1 MRLRRVKKFL
11 TLNSKTTTIAS
22 IIMSQKK
29 ILLIDDEL
37 DILEILTYNLEK
49 EGYEIHTASNGNE
62 GIEVAKKVLPD
73 LILLD
78 VMMPEKDGIE
88 TCQDLRKIKELQKT
102 LIVFLSA
109 RSEEF
114 SQLAGFQAGANDYV
128 VKLIKPKI
136 LISKVNA
143 LLQLTSQISDSS
155 KLIEI
160 GDLVIDKDNFRVS
173 KAGQQFLLPKKEF
186 DLLYL
191 LASNT
196 DKVFKREEILEK
208 VWGNDVIVGE
218 RTIDV
223 HIRRLREKLGI
234 NTIQTLKGIGYKL
247 IV

>member
-1 MRLRRVKKFL
+1 
-11 TLNSKTTTIAS
+11 
-22 IIMSQKK
+22 MSSRK
-29 ILLIDDEL
+29 ILLIDDEQ
-37 DILEILTYNLEK
+37 DILEILSYNLEK
-49 EGYEIHTASNGNE
+49 EGYQVFTANNGNE
-62 GIEVAKKVLPD
+62 GIEKAKEIVPD

-88 TCQDLRKIKELQKT
+88 TCQEMRQIKSLQKT

-114 SQLAGFQAGANDYV
+114 SQLAGFNAGANDYI
-128 VKLIKPKI
+128 VKVIKPKV

-143 LLQLTSQISDSS
+143 LLKLTTQVSESS

-160 GDLVIDKDNFRVS
+160 GDLVIDRDNFKVT
-173 KAGQQFLLPKKEF
+173 KNGTPFLLPKKEF

-234 NTIQTLKGIGYKL
+234 DSIQTLKGIGYKL
-247 IV
+247 VV

>member
-1 MRLRRVKKFL
+1 MNR
-11 TLNSKTTTIAS
+11 
-22 IIMSQKK
+22 KK
-29 ILLIDDEL
+29 ILLVDDEQ
-37 DILEILTYNLEK
+37 DILEIISYNLEK
-49 EGYEIHTASNGNE
+49 EGYHVFTANNGNE
-62 GIEVAKKVLPD
+62 GIAKAKEILPD

-88 TCQDLRKIKELQKT
+88 TCQELRKIKELQKT

-114 SQLAGFQAGANDYV
+114 SQLAGYQAGANDYI
-128 VKLIKPKI
+128 VKLIKPKV
-136 LISKVNA
+136 LVSKVAA
-143 LLQLTSQISDSS
+143 LLQLGAQSQENSNY
-155 KLIEI
+155 IEI
-160 GDLVIDKDNFRVS
+160 GDLIIDKENFKVS
-173 KAGQQFLLPKKEF
+173 KGKEEFLLPKKEF

-247 IV
+247 VV

>member
-1 MRLRRVKKFL
+1 MNR
-11 TLNSKTTTIAS
+11 
-22 IIMSQKK
+22 KK
-29 ILLIDDEL
+29 ILLVDDEQ
-37 DILEILTYNLEK
+37 DILEMLSYNLEK
-49 EGYEIHTASNGNE
+49 EGYQVHTASNGQE
-62 GIEVAKKVLPD
+62 GISKAKEIIPD

-88 TCQDLRKIKELQKT
+88 TCQEMRQVKELQKT

-114 SQLAGFQAGANDYV
+114 SQLAGYQAGANDYIIKV
-128 VKLIKPKI
+128 IKPKV
-136 LISKVNA
+136 LVSKVAA
-143 LLQLTSQISDSS
+143 LLQLGAKANENTNY
-155 KLIEI
+155 IEL
-160 GDLVIDKDNFRVS
+160 GDLIIDKDNFKVT
-173 KAGQQFLLPKKEF
+173 KANEEFLLPKKEF
-186 DLLYL
+186 DLLFL

-234 NTIQTLKGIGYKL
+234 NSIQTLKGIGYKL
-247 IV
+247 VV

>member
-1 MRLRRVKKFL
+1 MKG
-11 TLNSKTTTIAS
+11 
-22 IIMSQKK
+22 KK
-29 ILLIDDEL
+29 ILLIDDEQ
-37 DILEILTYNLEK
+37 DILEILSYNLEK
-49 EGYEIHTASNGNE
+49 EGYQVFTANNGNE
-62 GIEVAKKVLPD
+62 GIVKAKEIIPD

-88 TCQDLRKIKELQKT
+88 TCQEMRQIKELQKT

-114 SQLAGFQAGANDYV
+114 SQLAGFDAGANDYI
-128 VKLIKPKI
+128 VKIIKPKV

-143 LLQLTSQISDSS
+143 LLQLTTQVAEQS
-155 KLIEI
+155 KLIEL
-160 GDLVIDKDNFRVS
+160 GDLVIDKDNFKVT
-173 KAGQQFLLPKKEF
+173 KKGENFLLPKKEF

-196 DKVFKREEILEK
+196 QKVFKREEILDK

-223 HIRRLREKLGI
+223 HIRRLREKLGD
-234 NTIQTLKGIGYKL
+234 NSIQTLKGIGYKL
-247 IV
+247 VV

>member
-1 MRLRRVKKFL
+1 MKG
-11 TLNSKTTTIAS
+11 
-22 IIMSQKK
+22 KK
-29 ILLIDDEL
+29 ILLIDDEQ
-37 DILEILTYNLEK
+37 DILEILSYNLEK
-49 EGYEIHTASNGNE
+49 EGYQVFTANNGNE
-62 GIEVAKKVLPD
+62 GIVKAKEIIPD

-88 TCQDLRKIKELQKT
+88 TCQEMRQIKELQKT

-114 SQLAGFQAGANDYV
+114 SQLAGFDAGANDYI
-128 VKLIKPKI
+128 VKIIKPKV

-143 LLQLTSQISDSS
+143 LLQLTTQVAEQS
-155 KLIEI
+155 KLIEL
-160 GDLVIDKDNFRVS
+160 GDLVIDKDNFKVT
-173 KAGQQFLLPKKEF
+173 KNGEHFLFPKKEF

-196 DKVFKREEILEK
+196 QKVFKREEILDK

-223 HIRRLREKLGI
+223 HIRRLREKLGD
-234 NTIQTLKGIGYKL
+234 NSIQTLKGIGYKL
-247 IV
+247 VV

>member
-1 MRLRRVKKFL
+1 MNR
-11 TLNSKTTTIAS
+11 
-22 IIMSQKK
+22 KK
-29 ILLIDDEL
+29 ILLVDDEQ
-37 DILEILTYNLEK
+37 DILEIISYNLEK
-49 EGYEIHTASNGNE
+49 EGYRVSTASNGNE
-62 GIEVAKKVLPD
+62 GIAKAKEILPD

-88 TCQDLRKIKELQKT
+88 TCQELRKIKELQKT

-114 SQLAGFQAGANDYV
+114 SQLAGYQAGANDYI
-128 VKLIKPKI
+128 VKLIKPKV
-136 LISKVNA
+136 LVSKVAA
-143 LLQLTSQISDSS
+143 LLQLGAQSQENSNY
-155 KLIEI
+155 IEI
-160 GDLVIDKDNFRVS
+160 GDLIIDKDNFKVS
-173 KAGQQFLLPKKEF
+173 KGKEEFLLPKKEF

-247 IV
+247 VV

>member
-1 MRLRRVKKFL
+1 MK
-11 TLNSKTTTIAS
+11 
-22 IIMSQKK
+22 QKK
-29 ILLIDDEL
+29 ILLIDDEQ
-37 DILEILTYNLEK
+37 DILEILSYNLEK
-49 EGYEIHTASNGNE
+49 EGYEVFTANNGNE
-62 GIEVAKKVLPD
+62 GIEMAKQILPD

-114 SQLAGFQAGANDYV
+114 SQLAGFQAGANDYI
-128 VKLIKPKI
+128 VKIIKPKV

-143 LLQLTSQISDSS
+143 LLQLTSQVAGSS
-155 KLIEI
+155 KNIEI
-160 GDLVIDKDNFRVS
+160 GDLIIDKDIFRVS
-173 KAGQQFLLPKKEF
+173 KAGQLFMLPKKEF

-196 DKVFKREEILEK
+196 DKVFKRDEILEK

-247 IV
+247 VV

>member
-1 MRLRRVKKFL
+1 MKM
-11 TLNSKTTTIAS
+11 T
-22 IIMSQKK
+22 QKK
-29 ILLIDDEL
+29 ILLIDDEQ
-37 DILEILTYNLEK
+37 DILEILSYNLQK
-49 EGYEIHTASNGNE
+49 EGYEVHTAQNGNE
-62 GIEVAKKVLPD
+62 GIQKAKEIVPD

-88 TCQDLRKIKELQKT
+88 TCQDLRKLPDLQKT

-114 SQLAGFQAGANDYV
+114 SQLAGFQAGANDYI
-128 VKLIKPKI
+128 VKIIKPKV

-143 LLQLTSQISDSS
+143 LLQLTSNVYDS
-155 KLIEI
+155 KKTITA

-173 KAGQQFLLPKKEF
+173 KSGQQFLLPKKEF

-196 DKVFKREEILEK
+196 NKVFKREEILEK

-234 NTIQTLKGIGYKL
+234 GTIQTLKGIGYKL
-247 IV
+247 VV

>member
-1 MRLRRVKKFL
+1 
-11 TLNSKTTTIAS
+11 
-22 IIMSQKK
+22 MSTKK
-29 ILLIDDEL
+29 ILLIDDEQ
-37 DILEILTYNLEK
+37 DILEILSYNLEK
-49 EGYEIHTASNGNE
+49 EGYEVVTASGGEE
-62 GIEVAKKVLPD
+62 GIEKARTLVPD

-78 VMMPEKDGIE
+78 VMMPGKDGIE
-88 TCQDLRKIKELQKT
+88 TCQELRQIKSLQKT

-114 SQLAGFQAGANDYV
+114 SQLAGYQAGGNDYI
-128 VKLIKPKI
+128 VKVIKPKV

-143 LLQLTSQISDSS
+143 LLQLTSQVNEKA
-155 KLIEI
+155 KLIEV

-173 KAGQQFLLPKKEF
+173 RNGQAFLLPKKEF

-208 VWGNDVIVGE
+208 VWGSDVVVGE

-223 HIRRLREKLGI
+223 HIRRLREKLGLSS
-234 NTIQTLKGIGYKL
+234 IQTLKGIGYKL

>member
-1 MRLRRVKKFL
+1 MNR
-11 TLNSKTTTIAS
+11 
-22 IIMSQKK
+22 KK
-29 ILLIDDEL
+29 ILLIDDEQ
-37 DILEILTYNLEK
+37 DILEIISYNLEK
-49 EGYEIHTASNGNE
+49 EGYQVFTAGNGNE
-62 GIEVAKKVLPD
+62 GIAKAKEILPD

-88 TCQDLRKIKELQKT
+88 TCQDLRKIKELQRT

-114 SQLAGFQAGANDYV
+114 SQLAGYQAGANDYI
-128 VKLIKPKI
+128 VKLIKPKV
-136 LISKVNA
+136 LVSKVAA
-143 LLQLTSQISDSS
+143 LLQMGAQSQENSNY
-155 KLIEI
+155 IEL
-160 GDLVIDKDNFRVS
+160 GDLIIDKDNFKVT
-173 KAGQQFLLPKKEF
+173 KGKEEFLLPKKEF

-234 NTIQTLKGIGYKL
+234 HTIQTLKGIGYKL
-247 IV
+247 

>member
-1 MRLRRVKKFL
+1 M
-11 TLNSKTTTIAS
+11 N
-22 IIMSQKK
+22 QKK
-29 ILLIDDEL
+29 ILLIDDEQ
-37 DILEILTYNLEK
+37 DILEILSYNLEK
-49 EGYEIHTASNGNE
+49 EGYEVFTAKDGNE
-62 GIEVAKKVLPD
+62 GIEKAKQIIPD

-128 VKLIKPKI
+128 VKIIKPKI

-143 LLQLTSQISDSS
+143 LLQLTSQVSETS
-155 KLIEI
+155 KNITV
-160 GDLVIDKDNFRVS
+160 GDLIIDKDNFRVS

-196 DKVFKREEILEK
+196 NKVFKREEILEK

-234 NTIQTLKGIGYKL
+234 GTIQTLKGIGYKL
-247 IV
+247 VV

>member
-1 MRLRRVKKFL
+1 MK
-11 TLNSKTTTIAS
+11 
-22 IIMSQKK
+22 QKK
-29 ILLIDDEL
+29 ILLIDDEP
-37 DILEILTYNLEK
+37 DILEILSYNLTK
-49 EGYEIHTASNGNE
+49 EGYEVSTATNGNE
-62 GIEVAKKVLPD
+62 GIEKAQEILPD

-88 TCQDLRKIKELQKT
+88 TCQDLRKIKELQQT

-128 VKLIKPKI
+128 VKIIKPKI
-136 LISKVNA
+136 LISKINA
-143 LLQLTSQISDSS
+143 LLQLTSRVSDSS
-155 KLIEI
+155 KNIEI
-160 GDLVIDKDNFRVS
+160 GDLIIDKDIFRVS
-173 KAGQQFLLPKKEF
+173 KAGQLFMLPKKEF

-208 VWGNDVIVGE
+208 VWGNDVVVGE

-247 IV
+247 VV

>member
-1 MRLRRVKKFL
+1 MKG
-11 TLNSKTTTIAS
+11 
-22 IIMSQKK
+22 KK
-29 ILLIDDEL
+29 ILLIDDEQ
-37 DILEILTYNLEK
+37 DILEILSYNLEK
-49 EGYEIHTASNGNE
+49 EGYQVFTANNGNE
-62 GIEVAKKVLPD
+62 GIVKAKEIIPD

-88 TCQDLRKIKELQKT
+88 TCQEMRQIKELQKT

-114 SQLAGFQAGANDYV
+114 SQLAGFDAGANDYI
-128 VKLIKPKI
+128 VKIIKPKV

-143 LLQLTSQISDSS
+143 LLQLTTQVAEQS
-155 KLIEI
+155 KLIEL
-160 GDLVIDKDNFRVS
+160 GDLVIDKDNFKVT
-173 KAGQQFLLPKKEF
+173 KNGENFLLPKKEF

-196 DKVFKREEILEK
+196 QKVFKREEILDK

-247 IV
+247 VV

>member
-1 MRLRRVKKFL
+1 MKG
-11 TLNSKTTTIAS
+11 
-22 IIMSQKK
+22 KK
-29 ILLIDDEL
+29 ILLIDDEQ
-37 DILEILTYNLEK
+37 DILEILSYNLEK
-49 EGYEIHTASNGNE
+49 EGYQVFTANNGNE
-62 GIEVAKKVLPD
+62 GFVKAKEIIPD

-88 TCQDLRKIKELQKT
+88 TCQEMRQIKELQKT

-114 SQLAGFQAGANDYV
+114 SQLAGFDAGANDYI
-128 VKLIKPKI
+128 VKIIKPKV

-143 LLQLTSQISDSS
+143 LLQLTTQVAEQS
-155 KLIEI
+155 KLIEL
-160 GDLVIDKDNFRVS
+160 GDLVIDKDNFKVT
-173 KAGQQFLLPKKEF
+173 KNGEHFLLPKKEF

-196 DKVFKREEILEK
+196 QKVFKREEILDK

-223 HIRRLREKLGI
+223 HIRRLREKLGD
-234 NTIQTLKGIGYKL
+234 NSIQTLKGIGYKL
-247 IV
+247 VV

>member
-1 MRLRRVKKFL
+1 MNR
-11 TLNSKTTTIAS
+11 
-22 IIMSQKK
+22 KK
-29 ILLIDDEL
+29 ILLIDDEQ
-37 DILEILTYNLEK
+37 DILEILSYNLEK
-49 EGYEIHTASNGNE
+49 EGYQVFTAGNGNE
-62 GIEVAKKVLPD
+62 GIEKAKKIIPD

-109 RSEEF
+109 RGEEF
-114 SQLAGFQAGANDYV
+114 SQLAGYQAGGNDYV

-136 LISKVNA
+136 LISKIAA
-143 LLQLTSQISDSS
+143 LLQLSTQSQKNSNY
-155 KLIEI
+155 IEI
-160 GDLVIDKDNFRVS
+160 GDLIIDRDNFKVT
-173 KAGQQFLLPKKEF
+173 KNKEEFLMPKKEF
-186 DLLYL
+186 ELLYL
-191 LASNT
+191 LASNIE
-196 DKVFKREEILEK
+196 KVFKREEILEK

-247 IV
+247 VV

>member
-1 MRLRRVKKFL
+1 MKG
-11 TLNSKTTTIAS
+11 
-22 IIMSQKK
+22 KK
-29 ILLIDDEL
+29 ILLVDDEQ
-37 DILEILTYNLEK
+37 DILEILSYNLSK
-49 EGYEIHTASNGNE
+49 EGYSVFTANNGNE
-62 GIEVAKKVLPD
+62 GIAKAQEILPD

-88 TCQDLRKIKELQKT
+88 TCQQMRQIKELQNT

-109 RSEEF
+109 RNEEF
-114 SQLAGFQAGANDYV
+114 SQLAGFDAGANDYI
-128 VKLIKPKI
+128 VKIIKPKV

-143 LLQLTSQISDSS
+143 LFQLTSRNIQESTV
-155 KLIEI
+155 LTF
-160 GDLVIDKDNFRVS
+160 GDLMIDKDNFKVS
-173 KAGQQFLLPKKEF
+173 KNGEDFLLPKKEF

-196 DKVFKREEILEK
+196 QKVFKREEILEK

-223 HIRRLREKLGI
+223 HVRRLREKLGD

-247 IV
+247 LVE

>member
-1 MRLRRVKKFL
+1 MK
-11 TLNSKTTTIAS
+11 
-22 IIMSQKK
+22 QKK
-29 ILLIDDEL
+29 ILLIDDEQ
-37 DILEILTYNLEK
+37 DILEIISYNLEK
-49 EGYEIHTASNGNE
+49 EGYDVSTATNGNE
-62 GIEVAKKVLPD
+62 GIEKAKQIIPD

-114 SQLAGFQAGANDYV
+114 SQLAGFEAGANDYI
-128 VKLIKPKI
+128 VKIIKPKV

-143 LLQLTSQISDSS
+143 LLQLTSLAAGTS
-155 KLIEI
+155 KNIEL
-160 GDLVIDKDNFRVS
+160 GDLIIDKDNFRVS
-173 KAGQQFLLPKKEF
+173 KSGQLFMLPKKEF

-196 DKVFKREEILEK
+196 DKVFKRDEILEK

-247 IV
+247 VV